1 MTATAPWLAGGDL
14 EPLAGY
20 PDHHCFGCGRQN
32 PIGLKLSFFRNPAT
46 GELWAPWTPGK
57 DYEGFT
63 GMAHGG
69 IITTVLDEVMGWVLY
84 AQGIWAVTGKLDV
97 SFRKPV
103 EIGVPTMA
111 TARVGRDRGRAV
123 EIAGE
128 IRREHDGLV
137 LASASAVFL
146 RVPEAQARAW
156 QERYTPAQ
164 ASG

>member
-1 MTATAPWLAGGDL
+1 MTAPWLNTADH
-14 EPLAGY
+14 EPMAGY
-20 PDHHCFGCGRQN
+20 PDHHCFGCGRRN
-32 PIGLKLSFFRNPAT
+32 PIGLKLSFFKDRTT

-84 AQGIWAVTGKLDV
+84 AQGVWAVTGKLDV

-111 TARVGRDRGRAV
+111 TARVTRDRGRTV
-123 EIAGE
+123 ELTGE
-128 IRREHDGLV
+128 IRRERDGLV
-137 LASASAVFL
+137 LASATSVFL

-156 QERYTPAQ
+156 QERYVGSQ